1 MSMKR
6 LLTVALL
13 SLICFSA
20 HAEWVSL
27 NLDNPTSKTY
37 VDLKSITQDK
47 GFAKIWVLTDFWS
60 TPENGR
66 EIVAVNSRIE
76 FDCVK
81 KLHRYVHESGYT
93 KRMGVGVAAGAS
105 KTPNAAWEEILPYS
119 PMVFVHTLA
128 CTSPKKK

>member
-1 MSMKR
+1 MKH

-20 HAEWVSL
+20 RAEWVSL
-27 NLDNPTSKTY
+27 NLDKPTSKTY

-60 TPENGR
+60 RSENGTS
-66 EIVAVNSRIE
+66 ILSLNSRLE

-81 KLHRYVHESGYT
+81 KLSRYVHTSGYT
-93 KRMGVGVAAGAS
+93 KRMGVGLATETE
-105 KTPNAAWEEILPYS
+105 KTPNAGWDEILPNS
-119 PMVFVHTLA
+119 PMVFLHMLT
-128 CTSPKKK
+128 CSPTKKN